1 VSNERAARL
10 GVVLA
15 TSWLVALTIANLA
28 LPQSSIPDPL
38 YPVAVLIVCA
48 VCSVR
53 TTAIFAAIT
62 VLLTVFSGIYNHV
75 WDSGQQWVRLTAVV
89 MIGGAAV
96 VVAAVRVSRERR
108 FERVAAIAEVAQR
121 VILPTLPRAA
131 GTVHATAHYWSSS
144 EDALVGGDLYDCSL
158 AGGRV
163 RFLIGD
169 MRGKGIG
176 AIEQAARVI
185 RAFRQA
191 AALHADLDKVADDM
205 DRYLQPF
212 FEDED
217 FVTALMVDVSQP
229 DRLVLTSAGHPPPL
243 LVRANG
249 TTELVH
255 APAGLPLGL
264 LGGGGYDTVTIPWQP
279 GDRLLLYTDGISEAR
294 GADGEFLPL
303 LTLAP
308 VVGSAD
314 LDEAMAACLAQVRRH
329 VPDGHLSDD
338 AALVLLENA
347 SGVLPQPTP
356 ETAVQHV

>member
-10 GVVLA
+10 GVGLA
-15 TSWLVALTIANLA
+15 TAWLVALTIVNLM
-28 LPQSSIPDPL
+28 LPADSVPDPL

-53 TTAIFAAIT
+53 TTALFAAIT
-62 VLLTVFSGIYNHV
+62 VLLTVFSGLYNGN
-75 WDSGQQWVRLTAVV
+75 WDTGQQWVRLVSIV
-89 MIGGAAV
+89 LIGGAAV
-96 VVAAVRVSRERR
+96 VVAAVRVSREHR

-121 VILPTLPRAA
+121 VILPTLPKAA
-131 GTVHATAHYWSSS
+131 GTVHATARYWSSA

-191 AALHADLDKVADDM
+191 AALHGEIDKVAGDM
-205 DRYLQPF
+205 DTYLQPF

-217 FVTALMVDVSQP
+217 FVTALMVDATRS

-249 TTELVH
+249 TTELVQ

-264 LGGGGYDTVTIPWQP
+264 GGRYETITIPWHT

-294 GADGEFLPL
+294 GADGEFLPV

-308 VVGSAD
+308 VIGSQD
-314 LDEAMAACLAQVRRH
+314 LDEAMEACLALVRDH
-329 VPDGHLSDD
+329 IPGGQLADD
-338 AALVLLENA
+338 AALVLLENGT
-347 SGVLPQPTP
+347 GVIPEPTP

>member
-1 VSNERAARL
+1 MSNERAARL
-10 GVVLA
+10 GVALA
-15 TSWLVALTIANLA
+15 TAWLIALTIANLL
-28 LPQSSIPDPL
+28 LPEDSVPDPL

-53 TTAIFAAIT
+53 TTAVFAVIT
-62 VLLTVFSGIYNHV
+62 VVLTVFSGLYNDV
-75 WDSGQQWVRLTAVV
+75 WDTGQQWVRLVSVV
-89 MIGGAAV
+89 MIGAAAV

-121 VILPTLPRAA
+121 VILPRLPKSA
-131 GTVHATAHYWSSS
+131 GTVLTTARYWSSA

-169 MRGKGIG
+169 MRGKGIE

-191 AALHADLDKVADDM
+191 AALHAGLDEVAGDM
-205 DRYLQPF
+205 DAYLEPF

-217 FVTALMVDVSQP
+217 FVTALMVDATEP

-243 LVRANG
+243 LVRASG

-264 LGGGGYDTVTIPWQP
+264 GGSHDTFTIRWAP

-294 GADGEFLPL
+294 GADGEFLSL

-308 VVGSAD
+308 VLGTED
-314 LDEAMAACLAQVRRH
+314 LEEAMESCMARVREH
-329 VPDGHLSDD
+329 VPGGQLSDD
-338 AALVLLENA
+338 AALVLLENG
-347 SGVLPQPTP
+347 SGVVQRRTP
-356 ETAVQHV
+356 ESAVQHV

>member
-1 VSNERAARL
+1 MSNEKAARL
-10 GVVLA
+10 GVALA
-15 TSWLVALTIANLA
+15 TAWLVALTIANVG
-28 LPQSSIPDPL
+28 LPKDSIPDPL

-53 TTAIFAAIT
+53 TTAIFAVIS
-62 VLLTVFSGIYNHV
+62 VLLTVFSGIYNDV
-75 WDSGQQWVRLTAVV
+75 WDTGQQWVRLISVV
-89 MIGGAAV
+89 LIGAAAI

-121 VILPTLPRAA
+121 VILPTMPKAA
-131 GTVHATAHYWSSS
+131 GRVLATARYWSSA

-158 AGGRV
+158 ADGRV

-191 AALHADLDKVADDM
+191 AALHTDLAKVADDM
-205 DRYLQPF
+205 DHYLQPF
-212 FEDED
+212 FDDED
-217 FVTALMVDVSQP
+217 FVTALMVDATEA

-264 LGGGGYDTVTIPWQP
+264 GGSYDTVTIPWGP
-279 GDRLLLYTDGISEAR
+279 GDRVLLYTDGISEAR
-294 GADGEFLPL
+294 DAEGEFLPL

-308 VVGSAD
+308 VLAAED
-314 LDEAMAACLAQVRRH
+314 LGEAMEACMARVREH
-329 VPDGHLSDD
+329 VPGGQLSDD
-338 AALVLLENA
+338 AALVLLENGA
-347 SGVLPQPTP
+347 GVVPEPSP

>member
-1 VSNERAARL
+1 VSNEKAARL
-10 GVVLA
+10 GVALA
-15 TSWLVALTIANLA
+15 TAWLVALTLANLL
-28 LPQSSIPDPL
+28 LPEESVPDPL

-53 TTAIFAAIT
+53 TAAIFAMIT
-62 VLLTVFSGIYNHV
+62 VLLTVFSGLYNDN
-75 WDSGQQWVRLTAVV
+75 WDTGQQWVRLVSV
-89 MIGGAAV
+89 MLIGGAAV
-96 VVAAVRVSRERR
+96 VVAAVRVSREHR

-121 VILPTLPRAA
+121 VILPTLPKAA
-131 GTVHATAHYWSSS
+131 GTVLTTARYWSSA

-191 AALHADLDKVADDM
+191 AALHADLDKVAGDIDS
-205 DRYLQPF
+205 YLQPF

-217 FVTALMVDVSQP
+217 FVTALMVDATDPNQ
-229 DRLVLTSAGHPPPL
+229 LVLTSAGHPPPL
-243 LVRANG
+243 LVRARG

-264 LGGGGYDTVTIPWQP
+264 GGSYDTITIPWEP

-308 VVGSAD
+308 VIGAED
-314 LDEAMAACLAQVRRH
+314 LDVAMEACMARVREH
-329 VPDGHLSDD
+329 IPGGQLSDD
-338 AALVLLENA
+338 AALVLLENG
-347 SGVLPQPTP
+347 SGVIQEPAP
-356 ETAVQHV
+356 ESAVQHV